1 MDTVFLFE
9 RMGVREKKRTTSTA
23 FAGIE
28 QTTWRVNMTT
38 FNLNKIANLKEA
50 DYSKISSR
58 VKAFCSTYET
68 AQILTEIVKDER
80 DSVIFKAHAVVDGT
94 IKGTGHAHEVEG
106 SNNTNNT
113 SHYEVCEN
121 IAVGRALAFIG
132 YSETDSLASY
142 EEIENSKLQESQ
154 VALHKETLEVA
165 TTYMS
170 LAFKNAI
177 DEQNEE
183 KIANCQKDMRGN
195 DPLRSAVGATLSEE
209 QKEFLIERQKQMTAD
224 RKAKSEARERSMK
237 NLNG

>member
-1 MDTVFLFE
+1 M
-9 RMGVREKKRTTSTA
+9 A
-23 FAGIE
+23 FAWVE
-28 QTTWRVNMTT
+28 QIMWRVNMTT

-132 YSETDSLASY
+132 YSEADSLASY

-154 VALHKETLEVA
+154 VALHKATLEVA
-165 TTYMS
+165 STYLS
-170 LAFKNAI
+170 RAFKNAI
-177 DEQNEE
+177 DERNEE
-183 KIANCQKDMRGN
+183 KIAECQRDMRGN
-195 DPLRSAVGATLSEE
+195 DSLRSEVNATLSDE

-224 RKAKSEARERSMK
+224 RKAKSEQKKRTMEK
-237 NLNG
+237 LNG

>member
-28 QTTWRVNMTT
+28 QTTWRVNMNT
-38 FNLNKIANLKEA
+38 FNLNEIANLKDA

-58 VKAFCSTYET
+58 VKAFCSTFET

-80 DSVIFKAHAVVDGT
+80 DHVIFKAHAVVDGT
-94 IKGTGHAHEVEG
+94 IRGTGHAHEVEG

-113 SHYEVCEN
+113 SHYEVCET
-121 IAVGRALAFIG
+121 IAVGRALAVIG

-142 EEIENSKLQESQ
+142 QEIENSKLQESQ
-154 VALHKETLEVA
+154 VALHKATLAVA
-165 TTYMS
+165 ATYLS
-170 LAFKNAI
+170 RAFKNAV
-177 DEQNEE
+177 DERNEE
-183 KIANCQKDMRGN
+183 KIAECQKDMRGN
-195 DPLRSAVGATLSEE
+195 DSLRQEVNATLEDAH
-209 QKEFLIERQKQMTAD
+209 KEFLIERGRRIQEE
-224 RKAKSEARERSMK
+224 RKYEAKKRVNK

>member
-1 MDTVFLFE
+1 M
-9 RMGVREKKRTTSTA
+9 
-23 FAGIE
+23 
-28 QTTWRVNMTT
+28 NT
-38 FNLNKIANLKEA
+38 FNLNEIANLKNA

-80 DSVIFKAHAVVDGT
+80 DHVIFKAHAVVDGT
-94 IKGTGHAHEVEG
+94 IRGTGHAHEVEG

-132 YSETDSLASY
+132 YSASDSLASY

-165 TTYMS
+165 VTYLS
-170 LAFKNAI
+170 RAFKNAV
-177 DEQNEE
+177 DERNEE
-183 KIANCQKDMRGN
+183 KIAECQRDMRGN
-195 DPLRSAVGATLSEE
+195 DPLRSAVGATLSDE

-224 RKAKSEARERSMK
+224 RKAKSEAKERSMR

>member
-1 MDTVFLFE
+1 M
-9 RMGVREKKRTTSTA
+9 
-23 FAGIE
+23 
-28 QTTWRVNMTT
+28 NT
-38 FNLNKIANLKEA
+38 FNLNEIANLKDA

-80 DSVIFKAHAVVDGT
+80 DHVIFKAHAVVDGT

-142 EEIENSKLQESQ
+142 EEIENSKLQETQ
-154 VALHKETLEVA
+154 VALHRETLGVA
-165 TTYMS
+165 ANYLS
-170 LAFKNAI
+170 VIFKKAI
-177 DEQNEE
+177 EDRNEG
-183 KIANCQKDMRGN
+183 KIADCQRDMRFN
-195 DPLRSAVGATLSEE
+195 DALMKAVNATLEDE
-209 QKEFLIERQKQMTAD
+209 HKDILIERGRRIQEE
-224 RKAKSEARERSMK
+224 RKYAAKKRVNE

>member
-1 MDTVFLFE
+1 M
-9 RMGVREKKRTTSTA
+9 
-23 FAGIE
+23 
-28 QTTWRVNMTT
+28 NT
-38 FNLNKIANLKEA
+38 FNLNEIANLKDA

-80 DSVIFKAHAVVDGT
+80 DHVIFKAHAVVDGT
-94 IKGTGHAHEVEG
+94 IRGTGHAHEVEG

-132 YSETDSLASY
+132 YSASDSLASY

-154 VALHKETLEVA
+154 VALHKETLGVA
-165 TTYMS
+165 AAYLS
-170 LAFKNAI
+170 RAFKNAV
-177 DEQNEE
+177 DERNEE
-183 KIANCQKDMRGN
+183 KIAECQKDMRGN

-209 QKEFLIERQKQMTAD
+209 QKEFLIERQKQMTAN
-224 RKAKSEARERSMK
+224 RKAKSEAKERSMK

>member
-1 MDTVFLFE
+1 M
-9 RMGVREKKRTTSTA
+9 A

-28 QTTWRVNMTT
+28 QTTWRVNMNT
-38 FNLNKIANLKEA
+38 FNLNEIANLKDA

-80 DSVIFKAHAVVDGT
+80 DHVIFKAHAVVDGT

-154 VALHKETLEVA
+154 VALHKATLEVA
-165 TTYMS
+165 ATYLS
-170 LAFKNAI
+170 RAFKNAV
-177 DEQNEE
+177 DERNEE
-183 KIANCQKDMRGN
+183 KIAECQKDMRGN
-195 DPLRSAVGATLSEE
+195 DPLRQEVNATLEDAH
-209 QKEFLIERQKQMTAD
+209 KEFLIERGRRIQEE
-224 RKAKSEARERSMK
+224 RKYEAKKRVNK

>member
-1 MDTVFLFE
+1 M
-9 RMGVREKKRTTSTA
+9 
-23 FAGIE
+23 
-28 QTTWRVNMTT
+28 NT
-38 FNLNKIANLKEA
+38 FNLNEIANLKDA

-80 DSVIFKAHAVVDGT
+80 DHVIFKAHAVVDGT
-94 IKGTGHAHEVEG
+94 IRGTGHAHEVEG

-132 YSETDSLASY
+132 YSEADSLASY

-154 VALHKETLEVA
+154 VALHKATLEVA
-165 TTYMS
+165 STYLS
-170 LAFKNAI
+170 RAFKNAI
-177 DEQNEE
+177 DERNEE
-183 KIANCQKDMRGN
+183 KKAECQRDMRGN
-195 DPLRSAVGATLSEE
+195 ESLRQEVNATLNDAH
-209 QKEFLIERQKQMTAD
+209 KEFLIERGRRIMEE
-224 RKAKSEARERSMK
+224 RKYEAKKRVTK

>member
-1 MDTVFLFE
+1 M
-9 RMGVREKKRTTSTA
+9 A
-23 FAGIE
+23 FAGLE
-28 QTTWRVNMTT
+28 QTTWRVNMNT
-38 FNLNKIANLKEA
+38 FNLNEIANLKDA

-80 DSVIFKAHAVVDGT
+80 DHVIFKAHAVVDGT
-94 IKGTGHAHEVEG
+94 IRGTGHAHEVEG

-132 YSETDSLASY
+132 YSASDSLASY

-154 VALHKETLEVA
+154 VALHKETLGVA
-165 TTYMS
+165 AAYLS
-170 LAFKNAI
+170 RAFKNAV
-177 DEQNEE
+177 DERNEE
-183 KIANCQKDMRGN
+183 KIAECQKDMRGN
-195 DPLRSAVGATLSEE
+195 DPLRSAVGATLSDE
-209 QKEFLIERQKQMTAD
+209 QKEFLIARQKQMTAD
-224 RKAKSEARERSMK
+224 RKAKSEDKVRSMR

>member
-1 MDTVFLFE
+1 M
-9 RMGVREKKRTTSTA
+9 A
-23 FAGIE
+23 FAGLE
-28 QTTWRVNMTT
+28 QTTWRVNMNT
-38 FNLNKIANLKEA
+38 FNLNEIANLKDA

-80 DSVIFKAHAVVDGT
+80 DHVIFKAHAVVDGT
-94 IKGTGHAHEVEG
+94 IRGTGHAHEVEG

-132 YSETDSLASY
+132 YSASDSLASY

-177 DEQNEE
+177 DEQDEE

-195 DPLRSAVGATLSEE
+195 DPLRSAVGATLSDE
-209 QKEFLIERQKQMTAD
+209 QKEFLIARQKQMTAD
-224 RKAKSEARERSMK
+224 RKAKSEAKVCSMR